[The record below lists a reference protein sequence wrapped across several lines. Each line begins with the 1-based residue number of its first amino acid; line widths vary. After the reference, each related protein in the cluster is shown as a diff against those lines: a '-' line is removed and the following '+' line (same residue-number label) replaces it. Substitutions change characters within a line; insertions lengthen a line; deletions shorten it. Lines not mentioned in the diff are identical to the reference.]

1 MKKPSWIALA
11 CIVGLTSDGLAVD
24 RRLGVGLILGE
35 PTGASA
41 KLWGPKST
49 AFQFAAAVSFEHET
63 ALHLHGDF
71 VDHRRDLFEVE
82 PGSLPLYYGVGL
94 RVKFFDAD
102 AAIGVRFPV
111 GLNYLFEDDPF
122 DAFIEVV
129 PILDLAPDTDFS
141 LNASL
146 GARYYF

>member
-1 MKKPSWIALA
+1 MKKSLWIALA
-11 CIVGLTSDGLAVD
+11 CVVCLAGNAFAVD
-24 RRLGVGLILGE
+24 RKFGVGLIIGE

-41 KLWGPKST
+41 KLWGPKNT
-49 AFQFAAAVSFEHET
+49 AFQFAVAVSFQDES

-71 VDHRRDLFEVE
+71 VYHKHDLFDVE
-82 PGSLPLYYGVGL
+82 RGSLPLYYGAGL
-94 RVKFFDAD
+94 RIKFFDAD
-102 AAIGVRFPV
+102 ELIGVRLPI

-129 PILDLAPDTDFS
+129 PIIDLSPDTDFS
-141 LNASL
+141 INASI